1 MSSNQTRVAGQ
12 AQYVDGSRLRGHARS
27 CLVCI
32 KDKKG
37 GIERR
42 SRQRRG
48 EDRVR
53 GESESI
59 MIRPS
64 TEGLRDNMLGRRSHM
79 TQCQLNHVLI

>member
-1 MSSNQTRVAGQ
+1 MSCNQTRVAGQ
-12 AQYVDGSRLRGHARS
+12 AQYVDGSGHARS

-48 EDRVR
+48 EDGVR

-59 MIRPS
+59 MIRPP